1 MFNLLSNGVTNSK
14 IKKNIK
20 EGYLTYSLNFAHS
33 NLSGYN
39 VCQKAELLI
48 GNNDSKFSGSNKKA
62 ACSLSCVG
70 GGGLANVYSSV
81 LESRIK
87 KTISFFKDR
96 DYFLNSLVYEIKKA
110 IKQAKSKGLKPSF
123 RLNAYSD
130 ILWERYNIKDNKTI
144 FDFFPEVE
152 FYDYTKILKRK
163 TPGNYQLTYSH
174 YGKMFETLKALKAG
188 LNVAMVFDVLP
199 PTIKINNKQYI
210 VIDGDKT
217 DLRLDEKI
225 NGEPVIVGLKF
236 KAPAQFKQQ
245 QLLEGI
251 KTGFVVQ
258 SNNRA
263 FIC

>member
-14 IKKNIK
+14 IKKNMK

-48 GNNDSKFSGSNKKA
+48 GNNDSKFSGSKA

-96 DYFLNSLVYEIKKA
+96 DYFLNSLVYEIEKA
-110 IKQAKSKGLKPSF
+110 IKQAKNKGLKPSF

-130 ILWERYNIKDNKTI
+130 ILWERYKIKDNKNI
-144 FDFFPEVE
+144 FELFPDIE

-188 LNVAMVFDVLP
+188 LNVAMVFNELP
-199 PTIKINNKQYI
+199 PNIKINNKEYT
-210 VIDGDKT
+210 VINGDQT

-225 NGEPVIVGLKF
+225 NGKPVIVGLKF

-251 KTGFVVQ
+251 KSGFVVQ

>member
-1 MFNLLSNGVTNSK
+1 MFTLLSNGVSNTK

-48 GNNDSKFSGSNKKA
+48 GNNDSKFSGSKA

-110 IKQAKSKGLKPSF
+110 IKQAENKGLKPSF

-163 TPGNYQLTYSH
+163 TPDNYQLTYSH
-174 YGKMFETLKALKAG
+174 YGKWKETETALKTG

-199 PTIKINNKQYI
+199 PTIKINNKEYT
-210 VIDGDKT
+210 VINGDKT

-225 NGEPVIVGLKF
+225 NGQTVIVGLKF
-236 KAPAQFKQQ
+236 KSPAQYKYKR
-245 QLLEGI
+245 LLDGI
-251 KTGFVVQ
+251 KTGFVVE
-258 SNNRA
+258 SYNRA